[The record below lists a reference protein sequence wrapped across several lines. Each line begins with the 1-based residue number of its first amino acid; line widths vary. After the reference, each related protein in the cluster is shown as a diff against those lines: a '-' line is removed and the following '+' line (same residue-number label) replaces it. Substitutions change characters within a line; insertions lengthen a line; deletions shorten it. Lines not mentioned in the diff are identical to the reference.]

1 MSAVNLPALAV
12 PQMRPCIQARGPKP
26 NKVLI
31 LGEAPGE
38 QEERLGIPFVGAS
51 GKELDRM
58 LSEAGWNPGSIYMT
72 NVFWTR
78 PPNNNLQALTVSAKD
93 WKTIS
98 AIASQPPS
106 GQLSSPTSMPLPP
119 LKLENKIRHLHPN
132 LYPELERL
140 RQEIEEVNPN
150 LILALGNTA
159 LWFLTGRQN
168 ISSMRGT
175 TLSSQPICGR
185 SYKVLPTYHPAAV
198 LRQWDL
204 RPIVV
209 ADLMKAKRQAEF
221 PEIRRPKRLIIHSP
235 SLTEIADYLGS
246 LVLDLPLA
254 VDIET
259 RLGQITEIGFSQD
272 PTLALV
278 VPFIQGFKDHYWASP
293 GEEVAALRLVQAVL
307 QHPCPKVLQN
317 GLYDIQYIWKTWGFP
332 PRNCLYD
339 TMLRH
344 HSLFPELPK
353 GLGFLGSIY
362 TDEPAW
368 KIMRNKK
375 DTVEK
380 RDDE

>member
-1 MSAVNLPALAV
+1 M
-12 PQMRPCIQARGPKP
+12 
-26 NKVLI
+26 
-31 LGEAPGE
+31 GEAPGE
-38 QEERLGIPFVGAS
+38 NEEKLGIPFVGAS

-72 NVFWTR
+72 NVFHTR
-78 PPNNNLQALTVSAKD
+78 PPSNNLQHFMVSAKE
-93 WKTIS
+93 WKRSLPTAGS
-98 AIASQPPS
+98 AKPPAETPSSS
-106 GQLSSPTSMPLPP
+106 GSTVLPP
-119 LKLENKIRHLHPN
+119 LKLDNKIFHLHPN

-140 RQEIEEVNPN
+140 QREIEEVNPN

-159 LWFLTGRQN
+159 LWFLTGKQN

-175 TLSSQPICGR
+175 TLNSQPISGR

-209 ADLMKAKRQAEF
+209 ADLMKARRQAEF
-221 PEIRRPKRLIIHSP
+221 PEIRRPCRRILHSP
-235 SLTEIADYLGS
+235 TIGDVQQYLAAMAPAK
-246 LVLDLPLA
+246 PLA

-259 RLGQITEIGFSQD
+259 RLGQITEIGFAQD

-278 VPFIQGFKDHYWASP
+278 VPFIRGFKDHYWGSL
-293 GEEVAALRLVQAVL
+293 GEEVAALRLVRAIL
-307 QHPCPKVLQN
+307 SHPCPKVFQN

-332 PRNCLYD
+332 PRNCVED
-339 TMLRH
+339 TMIRH

-375 DTVEK
+375 DTQEK